1 MKIIIVIIVI
11 VAICPH
17 PTCSAKLCDIKIII
31 VLIVLV
37 AIGAAIWKIV
47 QARAEEN
54 AELNSVAKLPPSVGH
69 VVVQMDANSQAAFFH
84 EYQNRKK
91 SLVVAYVCW
100 LFIGVYYFY
109 FKKPGM
115 NIVLWITCLT
125 PVGWVWWIVDFFRM
139 PSIRRDYNEGV
150 ARQALQMLSLG
161 TAFKHVYPQQ
171 PPSPPQP
178 TGYQPTGYQPTG
190 YQAPYQQPGP
200 QGAGYPQPTYGQGPY
215 QTPTPSPSPG
225 NVTPPSEFPAFVN
238 PAASPQAPNPAVG
251 SPIMPPPAGIPA
263 SWLVDPTGRHQYR
276 YFDGS
281 KWTEHVSDNGQASVD
296 PV

>member
-1 MKIIIVIIVI
+1 VYYSHSASSSISFTTIYEIELIYYVFVSLCLSVVFAKAGQSWWKAFIPIYNEVVLFQIIGLSPWLILLFFVPFVNLILFFY
-11 VAICPH
+11 
-17 PTCSAKLCDIKIII
+17 SQYKL
-31 VLIVLV
+31 
-37 AIGAAIWKIV
+37 
-47 QARAEEN
+47 
-54 AELNSVAKLPPSVGH
+54 SVAFGKGIGMTLFL
-69 VVVQMDANSQAAFFH
+69 FFLNPIALLVLGLGSAQYRGPLGRVSRI
-84 EYQNRKK
+84 EQYPYQ
-91 SLVVAYVCW
+91 Y
-100 LFIGVYYFY
+100 G
-109 FKKPGM
+109 
-115 NIVLWITCLT
+115 
-125 PVGWVWWIVDFFRM
+125 
-139 PSIRRDYNEGV
+139 
-150 ARQALQMLSLG
+150 
-161 TAFKHVYPQQ
+161 
-171 PPSPPQP
+171 PPQP
-178 TGYQPTGYQPTG
+178 TGYQPTGYQPTGYQATG

-238 PAASPQAPNPAVG
+238 PAASPQAPNPAAG